1 MFPRLSLPVIA
12 SLTPHD
18 ITVEIL
24 DEYFDTIDFDQ
35 NVDLIGLTAMSTQA
49 PRAYQVADEFRK
61 RGKKVIMGGSHAT
74 ALPEEA
80 LNHVDSVVIGEAE
93 GVWPIALQDFQNGH
107 LMKIY
112 QSPVFP
118 SLEGL
123 PIPRYDLLQEER
135 YRLLRINFPIQVGR
149 GCPNRCEFCS
159 VNQFFGHRYRHRPV
173 EEVVEEIKKI
183 DKRGIVFVDDNIV
196 GHPPF
201 AKSLFEHLIPLKIR
215 WAGQISLNIA
225 KDDELLDLAVRSGC
239 ALMFIGLETLSKK
252 TFQDMRKTFFYPEE
266 MAELLHKIQQRGV
279 LIRASVIF
287 GFDDDDRDVFE
298 KTVNFLIGNKITYT
312 DFNILTPL
320 PGTQIL
326 SQFEKENRILD
337 WDWSKYNFKNV
348 VFQPKRMTKEELEEN
363 FWKASR
369 NFYSVPSIIKRSLFA
384 NSTRPRQKFRVFLSN
399 IYYKSAVEKKRHT
412 MEGH

>member
-1 MFPRLSLPVIA
+1 
-12 SLTPHD
+12 
-18 ITVEIL
+18 
-24 DEYFDTIDFDQ
+24 
-35 NVDLIGLTAMSTQA
+35 
-49 PRAYQVADEFRK
+49 
-61 RGKKVIMGGSHAT
+61 
-74 ALPEEA
+74 
-80 LNHVDSVVIGEAE
+80 
-93 GVWPIALQDFQNGH
+93 
-107 LMKIY
+107 
-112 QSPVFP
+112 
-118 SLEGL
+118 
-123 PIPRYDLLQEER
+123 
-135 YRLLRINFPIQVGR
+135 
-149 GCPNRCEFCS
+149 
-159 VNQFFGHRYRHRPV
+159 
-173 EEVVEEIKKI
+173 
-183 DKRGIVFVDDNIV
+183 
-196 GHPPF
+196 
-201 AKSLFEHLIPLKIR
+201 
-215 WAGQISLNIA
+215 
-225 KDDELLDLAVRSGC
+225 
-239 ALMFIGLETLSKK
+239 
-252 TFQDMRKTFFYPEE
+252 MRKTFFYPEE